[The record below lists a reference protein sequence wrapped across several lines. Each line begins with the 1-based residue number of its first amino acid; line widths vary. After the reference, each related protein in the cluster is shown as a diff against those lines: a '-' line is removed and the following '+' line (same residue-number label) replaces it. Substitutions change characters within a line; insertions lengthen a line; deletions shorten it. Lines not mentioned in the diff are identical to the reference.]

1 MKTPVLKSGGVHWVL
16 NVMFRP
22 LEDDDDMDAGED
34 EEFVEGAMV
43 PDDSDDSDVDT

>member
-1 MKTPVLKSGGVHWVL
+1 ML

-34 EEFVEGAMV
+34 EEFVEV
-43 PDDSDDSDVDT
+43 PDDSDVNYRSTTSVS

>member
-1 MKTPVLKSGGVHWVL
+1 MF

-34 EEFVEGAMV
+34 EEFVEGTMV
-43 PDDSDDSDVDT
+43 PDDSDDSDVDS